1 MAEFVQSKMKV
12 IKPGEAILVSPESLS
27 VFDRLVKVLDT
38 NCGYVDEE
46 KAEKVAKRLMRS
58 GLIREEKPQ
67 KWEILFN
74 ALDGTPR
81 YRCPICKELELRK
94 TNFCPNCG
102 VLMEDRKE

>member
-1 MAEFVQSKMKV
+1 MNTSMTD
-12 IKPGEAILVSPESLS
+12 S

-46 KAEKVAKRLMRS
+46 PAEKVARKIMRS

-67 KWEILFN
+67 QWEFLFN

-81 YRCPICKELELRK
+81 YGCPVCKELEWRK
-94 TNFCPNCG
+94 PNFCPNCG
-102 VLMEDRKE
+102 TRMEES